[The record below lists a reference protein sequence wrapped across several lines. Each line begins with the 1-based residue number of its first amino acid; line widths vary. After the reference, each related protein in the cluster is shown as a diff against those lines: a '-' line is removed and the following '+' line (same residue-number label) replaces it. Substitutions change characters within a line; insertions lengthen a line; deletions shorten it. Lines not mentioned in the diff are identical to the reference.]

1 MFSLFGIF
9 LKVRPNHPK
18 FDQYYVLKPMVLG
31 ILQDLRNQHFYPFCH
46 VWAMKPHLSPWTAQH
61 TTERSPPSG
70 TTSIRAS
77 VLDWMEPKASVTFVL
92 SENLGQ
98 KTQKQMVYQFIIIFP
113 INIAFF
119 WGVQSKVYVYMDLEV
134 S

>member
-1 MFSLFGIF
+1 
-9 LKVRPNHPK
+9 
-18 FDQYYVLKPMVLG
+18 
-31 ILQDLRNQHFYPFCH
+31 
-46 VWAMKPHLSPWTAQH
+46 
-61 TTERSPPSG
+61 
-70 TTSIRAS
+70 
-77 VLDWMEPKASVTFVL
+77 MEPKASVTFVL